1 MSLTLSSERAQ
12 GPVTLVLDSATDAP
26 ARPVAK
32 APLTEEQKRKAKD
45 KLAARLKHREQHSA
59 ATSSAA
65 TSSAATSGAATPSS
79 AGGPSEASLLTSTSS
94 STPELSAEPATYLK
108 QHEDKAPAHAVTDRS
123 EKELIHDAEEASR
136 ALAERFKVAMLEPF
150 P

>member
-65 TSSAATSGAATPSS
+65 TSGAATPSS

-94 STPELSAEPATYLK
+94 STPELSAEPATYLE
-108 QHEDKAPAHAVTDRS
+108 QHEDKVPAHAVTDRS

>member
-45 KLAARLKHREQHSA
+45 KLAARLKHREQH
-59 ATSSAA
+59 
-65 TSSAATSGAATPSS
+65 SAATSGAATPSS